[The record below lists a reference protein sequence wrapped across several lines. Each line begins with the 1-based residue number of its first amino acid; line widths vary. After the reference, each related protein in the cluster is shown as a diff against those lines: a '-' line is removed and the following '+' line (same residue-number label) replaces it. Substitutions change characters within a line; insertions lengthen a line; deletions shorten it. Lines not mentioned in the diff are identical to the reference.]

1 MSKLLVERQDAVTV
15 LTLNRPDVHNNVD
28 DETAM
33 LLADAIDAFAA
44 DDRAKVLVITAQA
57 TGRSARE
64 PTSRGWPS
72 CSSTVA
78 PTTPVRWASRGSTR
92 TSR

>member
-15 LTLNRPDVHNNVD
+15 LTLDRPEVHNNVD

-44 DDRAKVLVITAQA
+44 DDAAKVLVITGAGDRTFCA
-57 TGRSARE
+57 E
-64 PTSRGWPS
+64 PTSGHGQFFQHRRR
-72 CSSTVA
+72 
-78 PTTPVRWASRGSTR
+78 TTRARWASPGSTP
-92 TSR
+92 TSP